1 MLRYHTRQQA
11 RLLAGICLLSLTLIS
26 CTAPQRPDPP
36 VTQPTTAEDIAADAT
51 LAMQQ
56 QAYAKAADLFRQL
69 AAQQTG
75 TQRNISLLRS
85 ADAELLADNSNVQW
99 VRNTLQTLARAEFN
113 DPNTL
118 LLQVLQLELA
128 VLDKQPEPIQWN
140 LQARLPNK
148 SSDPALRKR
157 FFQALISLRSGLR
170 LRAEALAGA
179 ERWITESTER
189 LAIQQELLHNLN
201 QLGSTAL
208 QSYQQQHDLAGWA
221 ALARLSQQFTADLTG
236 FRAAL
241 PAWQAQFPDH
251 PALLEP
257 LLEHWQT
264 WFPTP
269 PKIPQRIAVLLPQD
283 ERYQTVSK
291 VIRAGIL
298 HQSASWP
305 PEQQPTIQFYDSSQA
320 IPVVYQQ
327 AVADGADW
335 VIGPLRKSAVAA
347 LLPLADLS
355 VPVLA
360 LNQASLPDGVPPSR
374 LFFISLNPEDEARQV
389 ATRLW
394 SEQHRHPAIL
404 APNNTWGQRLATA
417 FQAHWSEFSEIPL
430 AIAYYDPAT
439 FDHSTAINQLLLSD
453 QSHARHKKLQTWLR
467 RELVFNPRRRADI
480 DAIFLIAREAQ
491 AQGFAP
497 QLKFHFA
504 GDLPLYA
511 TSHIWQGELSQRQLA
526 DMRGIRVPDMPFFAT
541 PDALAQI
548 LDATPDQQLAYIR
561 LFALGMDALGIL
573 PHMPRLQSDTEALWT
588 GTSGTLSLSDQ
599 HHIERQLTWLQLDD
613 PIKHIPPITT
623 PAQPQEIPD
632 GP

>member
-1 MLRYHTRQQA
+1 MTRDRTRQQS

-26 CTAPQRPDPP
+26 CTTPQRPDPP
-36 VTQPTTAEDIAADAT
+36 VTEPATIEDIAANAT
-51 LAMQQ
+51 LAVQQ
-56 QAYAKAADLFRQL
+56 HAYARAADLFRQL

-75 TQRNISLLRS
+75 TERHISLLRS
-85 ADAELLADNSNVQW
+85 ANAELLADNSNVQW
-99 VRNTLQTLARAEFN
+99 VRNTLQTLATADFN
-113 DPNTL
+113 DAHTL

-128 VLDKQPEPIQWN
+128 ILDAQPEPIQWS

-148 SSDPALRKR
+148 SSDPELRKR
-157 FFQALISLRSGLR
+157 FFQALISLRPGLR
-170 LRAEALAGA
+170 LRVEALAGA
-179 ERWITESTER
+179 EQWITDPTER
-189 LAIQQELLHNLN
+189 LAIQQELLHSLN
-201 QLGSTAL
+201 QLGATTL
-208 QSYQQQHDLAGWA
+208 QSYQQQHHLTGWA
-221 ALARLSQQFTADLTG
+221 ELALLSQQFADDLTR
-236 FRAAL
+236 FRASL
-241 PAWQAQFPDH
+241 PTWQAQFPDH

-320 IPVVYQQ
+320 IPAVYQQ

-335 VIGPLRKSAVAA
+335 VIGPLRKSSVAA

-360 LNQASLPDGVPPSR
+360 LNQISLPDGIPPSR
-374 LFFISLNPEDEARQV
+374 LFFIALNPEDEARQV
-389 ATRLW
+389 AVRLW

-404 APNNTWGQRLATA
+404 APDNTWGQRLATA
-417 FQAHWSEFSEIPL
+417 FQTHWSEFSEIPL

-439 FDHSTAINQLLLSD
+439 FDHSAAISQLLLSD

-467 RELVFNPRRRADI
+467 RELLFNPRRRADI

-511 TSHIWQGELSQRQLA
+511 TSHIWQGKLSKHQLA
-526 DMRGIRVPDMPFFAT
+526 DMRGIQVPDMPFFTSPEVLASILAAT
-541 PDALAQI
+541 PDR
-548 LDATPDQQLAYIR
+548 QLAYIR
-561 LFALGMDALGIL
+561 LFALGMDALGVL
-573 PHMPRLQSDTEALWT
+573 PHMPRLQGDTDALWT
-588 GTSGTLSLSDQ
+588 GVSGILSLSDQ
-599 HHIERQLTWLQLDD
+599 HHIGRQLTWFQLDD
-613 PIKHIPPITT
+613 PVRQIPPITKQL
-623 PAQPQEIPD
+623 QPQEVPD
-632 GP
+632 GA